1 MSAARKITATTRTY
15 VSNPLRKL
23 FFFFFF
29 SGTISSSG
37 ADGPR
42 RTGGSLRAGRAAAPS
57 FAARSRRTG
66 FSSRTARSR
75 RAGASFRAGDA
86 ALRMGA
92 GASKFSSGMGAAASS
107 GSSSENGAAASS
119 GSSSENGAVSSGSVS
134 GAGVITRSAVSGI
147 SKSSSSSRTEGV
159 RSARGRRA
167 SLFRLAPDTG
177 FSCFP
182 IRCPQFKTRMAV
194 DIWRMPM
201 MFEPRVI
208 CSPL

>member
-15 VSNPLRKL
+15 VSSPLRKL
-23 FFFFFF
+23 FFFFLF
-29 SGTISSSG
+29 SGAISSSG
-37 ADGPR
+37 ADCPR
-42 RTGGSLRAGRAAAPS
+42 RAGGSLRAGRAGASS
-57 FAARSRRTG
+57 FAERSRRTG

-92 GASKFSSGMGAAASS
+92 GASKLSSGM
-107 GSSSENGAAASS
+107 GAAASS